1 MKITL
6 RELGQRAAEVDKV
19 FIESVDLSLYIAQ
32 AVINGEAHLL
42 AEDDGKVFKRVN
54 LLEMKRSIKA
64 ALSCLLVL
72 RHRSAYDEMVGH
84 TYAANSNTMEL
95 PLGDQ
100 PLPDWL
106 N

>member
-6 RELGQRAAEVDKV
+6 RELCQRAAEVDKV

-32 AVINGEAHLL
+32 VVIDGEEQLL
-42 AEDDGKVFKRVN
+42 AENDGKVFKRVN
-54 LLEMKRSIKA
+54 LLEMKRSIKG
-64 ALSCLLVL
+64 ALTCPLVL

-84 TYAANSNTMEL
+84 NYSANSNTMEL
-95 PLGDQ
+95 PLGEQ